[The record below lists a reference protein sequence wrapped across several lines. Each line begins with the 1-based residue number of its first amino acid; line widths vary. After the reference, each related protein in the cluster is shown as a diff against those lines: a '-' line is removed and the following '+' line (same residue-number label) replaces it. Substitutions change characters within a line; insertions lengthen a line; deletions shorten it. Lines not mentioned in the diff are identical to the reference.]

1 MPTAAD
7 SPLPIAAATTREPPA
22 SKRLLPDAAVRAL
35 AEAAARR
42 NQDARAKGEMREVR
56 EAAKAQPDQS
66 QAGKEVGG
74 RGGLDPTRYG
84 DWEVNGLAS
93 DF

>member
-1 MPTAAD
+1 LPAPAD
-7 SPLPIAAATTREPPA
+7 TTNERPAVRRPNTRPLPEAAA
-22 SKRLLPDAAVRAL
+22 RAL

-42 NQDARAKGEMREVR
+42 TELANT
-56 EAAKAQPDQS
+56 EAGKS
-66 QAGKEVGG
+66 QAADETGG

>member
-1 MPTAAD
+1 
-7 SPLPIAAATTREPPA
+7 
-22 SKRLLPDAAVRAL
+22 LPDAAARAL

-42 NQDARAKGEMREVR
+42 TERGNT
-56 EAAKAQPDQS
+56 EAGKS
-66 QAGKEVGG
+66 QAADETGG

>member
-1 MPTAAD
+1 MPTPSAAD
-7 SPLPIAAATTREPPA
+7 SGLPVAADATSDRLPNIRPLPEAA
-22 SKRLLPDAAVRAL
+22 LRAL

-42 NQDARAKGEMREVR
+42 SERG
-56 EAAKAQPDQS
+56 KAETS
-66 QAGKEVGG
+66 QVANEIGG
-74 RGGLDPTRYG
+74 RGGLDPSRYG

>member
-1 MPTAAD
+1 LPEAAF
-7 SPLPIAAATTREPPA
+7 
-22 SKRLLPDAAVRAL
+22 RAL

-42 NQDARAKGEMREVR
+42 TEHGNAET
-56 EAAKAQPDQS
+56 S
-66 QAGKEVGG
+66 QAANENGG
-74 RGGLDPTRYG
+74 RGGLDPARYG